1 MTLHCLPVMIGH
13 IKFDISIH
21 CVIEVINLNA
31 NLKENDN
38 TCFTRNKRKMLL
50 INYRI
55 GIVVL
60 YIVKVLV

>member
-1 MTLHCLPVMIGH
+1 MTGH

-31 NLKENDN
+31 NLKKNDN

-50 INYRI
+50 SNYRI
-55 GIVVL
+55 GIVVP